1 MADGSDPMERAA
13 KLRERIAKLKPGAT
27 DSDRTGGEDP
37 AGPRPGESP
46 HAYVERRMRE
56 TLKPER
62 GTCLMNNGERGTRET
77 QRNDKENR

>member
-1 MADGSDPMERAA
+1 MADGSDPKERAA

-27 DSDRTGGEDP
+27 DSDRAGGEDP

-62 GTCLMNNGERGTRET
+62 GTRET